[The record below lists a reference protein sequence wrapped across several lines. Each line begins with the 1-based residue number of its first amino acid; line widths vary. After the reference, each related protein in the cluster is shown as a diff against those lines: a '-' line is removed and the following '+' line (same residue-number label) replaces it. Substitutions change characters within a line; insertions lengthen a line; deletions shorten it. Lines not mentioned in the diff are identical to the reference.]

1 MEVKAL
7 TAEQTLKFYDQQLA
21 AADSMNRAME
31 QMTNAVE
38 RVGAAIQAAADRMG
52 LLQTS
57 TEKTTQKAT
66 NLKSP
71 FDSMVKTM
79 SSKAQ
84 EGISKL
90 KTLLNPKTLLSGKSL
105 LWPLAIDIGW
115 QLFGNDIINILTP
128 ALTVLESFAGVVRGV
143 LGTVAP
149 LFAPVVGVLERMAA
163 GLDWVAANMDALA
176 PVIGGAAAALMVF
189 NAKLIAGTIASWA
202 HTAATAISSVTQK
215 VFNTSLLACPLTW
228 IALAIGV
235 VIGLLYRWI
244 QSVGGIRTAWAIVV
258 DEVSYFL
265 DKMDLG
271 FMRTF
276 YGILDYMGDF
286 KVGFLTGLQDVVNGG
301 IDLLNKL
308 IENVNKLPGIAIPLI
323 EQVTFGAEAALKNE
337 EAKRARAETMAK
349 WETEAEENHRLRQ
362 MRINEMKSKSA
373 EEAGESALSAG
384 TDPGAAAEQ
393 PNEMEVIYGG
403 MDPDTYGVGGG
414 LNVNHVESLGR
425 VENEVS
431 VAKEDLDLMRD
442 VAEMRFLQNFV
453 SLTPTV
459 TLNARVD
466 RQVDVDA
473 MLRTIERKLEEEILM
488 SAEGAYL

>member
-1 MEVKAL
+1 M
-7 TAEQTLKFYDQQLA
+7 
-21 AADSMNRAME
+21 
-31 QMTNAVE
+31 
-38 RVGAAIQAAADRMG
+38 
-52 LLQTS
+52 
-57 TEKTTQKAT
+57 
-66 NLKSP
+66 
-71 FDSMVKTM
+71 
-79 SSKAQ
+79 
-84 EGISKL
+84 
-90 KTLLNPKTLLSGKSL
+90 
-105 LWPLAIDIGW
+105 
-115 QLFGNDIINILTP
+115 
-128 ALTVLESFAGVVRGV
+128 
-143 LGTVAP
+143 
-149 LFAPVVGVLERMAA
+149 
-163 GLDWVAANMDALA
+163 
-176 PVIGGAAAALMVF
+176 
-189 NAKLIAGTIASWA
+189 
-202 HTAATAISSVTQK
+202 
-215 VFNTSLLACPLTW
+215 
-228 IALAIGV
+228 
-235 VIGLLYRWI
+235 
-244 QSVGGIRTAWAIVV
+244 GGIRTAWAIVV

>member
-265 DKMDLG
+265 DKMNLG

-286 KVGFLTGLQDVVNGG
+286 KVGFLTGLQDVVNSG

-323 EQVTFGAEAALKNE
+323 EQVTFG
-337 EAKRARAETMAK
+337 AETMAK

-442 VAEMRFLQNFV
+442 VAEMRREPICK
-453 SLTPTV
+453 TPGRWTRGG
-459 TLNARVD
+459 LSGIIKKPKGENW
-466 RQVDVDA
+466 
-473 MLRTIERKLEEEILM
+473 K
-488 SAEGAYL
+488 G

>member
-1 MEVKAL
+1 
-7 TAEQTLKFYDQQLA
+7 
-21 AADSMNRAME
+21 
-31 QMTNAVE
+31 
-38 RVGAAIQAAADRMG
+38 
-52 LLQTS
+52 
-57 TEKTTQKAT
+57 
-66 NLKSP
+66 
-71 FDSMVKTM
+71 MVKTM

-149 LFAPVVGVLERMAA
+149 LFAPVVGVLERLAV

-286 KVGFLTGLQDVVNGG
+286 KVGFLTVFQEVGNGG
-301 IDLLNKL
+301 IDLG
-308 IENVNKLPGIAIPLI
+308 GIAKGYTSERALSELEDAGVSSAIVSLGGNVGALGLKPDGSRWTVAIQDPEGDGYIATLELGEDGEKI
-323 EQVTFGAEAALKNE
+323 YAITSGGYQRYFEQDGTRYHHILDPKTGAP
-337 EAKRARAETMAK
+337 AETDLLSVTIVSQDGTLADGLSTALFVKGFDEAVEFWREYHTQFGMVLV
-349 WETEAEENHRLRQ
+349 TEDGLFATEE
-362 MRINEMKSKSA
+362 
-373 EEAGESALSAG
+373 LSVSSEL
-384 TDPGAAAEQ
+384 TVQ
-393 PNEMEVIYGG
+393 PLEV
-403 MDPDTYGVGGG
+403 
-414 LNVNHVESLGR
+414 
-425 VENEVS
+425 
-431 VAKEDLDLMRD
+431 
-442 VAEMRFLQNFV
+442 
-453 SLTPTV
+453 TP
-459 TLNARVD
+459 
-466 RQVDVDA
+466 
-473 MLRTIERKLEEEILM
+473 
-488 SAEGAYL
+488 